1 MTVPETEFI
10 DILPSTGTDAIGS
23 KPGGKSLPEVLPV
36 LGLSDIVVFPGMV
49 TPLLVESA
57 QSIRL
62 IDDVVAGD
70 RFLGLILQKRPELA
84 TPGPQDLWE
93 HGCAAR
99 VLKMLKCPDNTV
111 RVLIEGLR
119 RFRVKHYSSQDP
131 YLCAETELLKEV

>member
-1 MTVPETEFI
+1 MTSPDSEFI
-10 DILPSTGTDAIGS
+10 NILASSGSGTESTGI
-23 KPGGKSLPEVLPV
+23 KPGGKSLPDIMPI

-49 TPLLVESA
+49 APLLVESA

-70 RFLGLILQKRPELA
+70 RFLGLVLQKRPEVENPA
-84 TPGPQDLWE
+84 PADLWE

-99 VLKMLKCPDNTV
+99 ILKMLKFPDNTV

-119 RFRVKHYSSQDP
+119 RFRVKKYPS
-131 YLCAETELLKEV
+131 